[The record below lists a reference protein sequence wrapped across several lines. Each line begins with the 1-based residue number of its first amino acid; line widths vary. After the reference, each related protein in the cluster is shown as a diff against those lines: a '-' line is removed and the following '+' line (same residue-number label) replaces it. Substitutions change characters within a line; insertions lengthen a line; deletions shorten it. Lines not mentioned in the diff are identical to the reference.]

1 VEVCI
6 VGGSVAE
13 EKTSSVAEEKLTEKP
28 EGAVEKTGKDLL
40 VPPKIK
46 ETAAAQA
53 LRKAQ
58 GRYKG
63 YRYVSRDREDIRIP
77 ILASPKATCSL

>member
-1 VEVCI
+1 VEENTSSI
-6 VGGSVAE
+6 VEGSAVE
-13 EKTSSVAEEKLTEKP
+13 EKPTEKP
-28 EGAVEKTGKDLL
+28 GEAVERPKDILANPKTE
-40 VPPKIK
+40 

-58 GRYKG
+58 GREG

-77 ILASPKATCSL
+77 ILASPKATCNL